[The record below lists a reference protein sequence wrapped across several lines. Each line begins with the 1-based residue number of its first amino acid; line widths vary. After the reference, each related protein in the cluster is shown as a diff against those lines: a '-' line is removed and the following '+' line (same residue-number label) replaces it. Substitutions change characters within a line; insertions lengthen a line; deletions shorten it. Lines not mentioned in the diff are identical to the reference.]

1 MPTLKI
7 PDGEIDYEVHL
18 SSHPG
23 GLQPSVGLLSR
34 FPDRYTPR

>member
-18 SSHPG
+18 SSRPG
-23 GLQPSVGLLSR
+23 RLQPSVGGLSR
-34 FPDRYTPR
+34 FRDRHAPL

>member
-7 PDGEIDYEVHL
+7 PDGEIDYQVHQ

-23 GLQPSVGLLSR
+23 GLQPSVGRLSR
-34 FPDRYTPR
+34 FRDRYAPL